1 MSGHVIGLVGNP
13 NCGKTTLFNALTGS
27 RQRVGNWPGVTV
39 DRKEGS
45 YRDGDSEIIIVDLPG
60 IYSLD
65 VLKEDSALDEKVAR
79 DYILSGEAELF
90 VNIVDASNLERN
102 LYLTTQLLEMQVPLL
117 IVLNMID
124 VARDHGV
131 EINVE
136 SLSRRLGC
144 PVVPVV
150 AVRGLAIDELK
161 QRIRGRL
168 TQCQPS
174 TARVQ
179 YAPAIEQAIGQLA
192 SCIHIPSPPL
202 RLVDPRWLA
211 LKLLE
216 GDEPSAKLAGIRANE
231 MLPAMLQAIETETGE
246 DADILIA
253 DSRYGFIYAVGQE
266 VLIRRTRVR
275 RTVSDRID
283 RIVLNRVLGIPIFL
297 AMMYLMFTF
306 TINVGGVFVD
316 FFDQVGELL
325 FVHGV
330 RELLYSVHSPEWVTM
345 LLSQGVGA
353 GIQIIATFIPI
364 IGFLY
369 LFLSFLEDSGYM
381 ARAAFVMDRL
391 MHLIGLPGKSFVPL
405 LVGFGCNVPAIMAT
419 RTLDSE
425 RDRFITVAM
434 NPFMSCGARLS
445 VYALFVAAFFPSGG
459 QDMVFALY
467 LVGIVVAVLT
477 GYILKHTLVG
487 GEATPFIMELPPY
500 HLPTWK
506 SVLLRAWDRLKTFVF
521 GAGKAIIAVVV
532 VLSVLNSLGRDG
544 TFHHQGSQDSWLSDV
559 GRAITPGFAPL
570 GITRDNWPATM
581 GIFTGIF
588 AKEAVVGTLNALY
601 LQVEQPNASESAT
614 DAPFDLLGGVAKAID
629 TIPANVAKALGALA
643 DPLGLGTLGD
653 MDAVKEQG
661 INDAILGAMAKRF
674 DGRIGAFAYLLFVL
688 LYIPCVA
695 ATGAIYRETNW
706 RWAAF
711 VVCWTTGVAYLVAAI
726 FYQSA
731 TFSRHPQVSLGWI
744 GGLLGSFAL
753 VVMVMRFAGQRRRRA
768 GLRPDAAREILS
780 ES

>member
-1 MSGHVIGLVGNP
+1 VSTHVIGLVGNP
-13 NCGKTTLFNALTGS
+13 NCGKTTLFNLLTGA

-39 DRKEGS
+39 DRKEGG
-45 YRDGDSEIIIVDLPG
+45 YRDGDDDITIVDLPG

-65 VLKEDSALDEKVAR
+65 VLKEETALDEKVAR
-79 DYILSGEAELF
+79 DYILSGAAELF
-90 VNIVDASNLERN
+90 INIVDASNLERN

-124 VARDHGV
+124 VARAQGV
-131 EINVE
+131 EVNAE

-144 PVVPVV
+144 AVVPVV
-150 AVRGLAIDELK
+150 AVRAHAADELK
-161 QRIRGRL
+161 NRIRRL
-168 TQCQPS
+168 LAHQHAPK
-174 TARVQ
+174 ARVA
-179 YAPAIEQAIGQLA
+179 YAPVIETAIARLA
-192 SCIHIPSPPL
+192 SSIEAPAVVMGRPI
-202 RLVDPRWLA
+202 DPRWLA

-216 GDEPSAKLAGIRANE
+216 GDEPSAKLAGHRANE
-231 MLPAMLQAIETETGE
+231 ALRAALQAIESETGE
-246 DADILIA
+246 EADILIA
-253 DSRYGFIYAVGQE
+253 DSRYGFINAISQD
-266 VLIRRTRVR
+266 VLIQRTRVR
-275 RTVSDRID
+275 RSVSDRID

-306 TINVGGVFVD
+306 TINVGGIFVD
-316 FFDQVGELL
+316 FFDQLGALL
-325 FVHGV
+325 FVDGV
-330 RELLYSVHSPEWVTM
+330 SAALSVINGPPWLTTLLA
-345 LLSQGVGA
+345 QGVGG
-353 GIQIIATFIPI
+353 GIRIITTFIPI

-467 LVGIVVAVLT
+467 LVGIAAAVLT
-477 GYILKHTLVG
+477 GYVLKHTLVG

-500 HLPTWK
+500 HLPSWK
-506 SVLLRAWDRLKTFVF
+506 SVLLRAWDRLKTFMF

-532 VLSVLNSLGRDG
+532 LLSFLNDLGRDG
-544 TFHHQGSQDSWLSDV
+544 SFGHRNRQDSLLSDI
-559 GRAITPGFAPL
+559 GRGITPAFEPL
-570 GITRDNWPATM
+570 GITPDNWPATM

-601 LQVEQPNASESAT
+601 LQAEQAAVPDTSADES
-614 DAPFDLLGGVAKAID
+614 FDPGNGLRKAAE
-629 TIPANVAKALGALA
+629 TIPDNIAKALGSLA
-643 DPLGLGTLGD
+643 DPLGLGMLSD
-653 MDAVKEQG
+653 MEAAKDQG
-661 INDAILGAMAKRF
+661 TNEIILGAMAKRF
-674 DGRIGAFAYLLFVL
+674 DGWIGAFSYLLFVL

-711 VVCWTTGVAYLVAAI
+711 VVGWTTGIAYAVATI
-726 FYQSA
+726 FYQGA
-731 TFSRHPQVSLGWI
+731 TFARHPQTSMAWI
-744 GGLLGSFAL
+744 GGLLAAFAL
-753 VVMVMRFAGQRRRRA
+753 LVTVMRILGRRRRVELFA
-768 GLRPDAAREILS
+768 DALPVGKS
-780 ES
+780 

>member
-1 MSGHVIGLVGNP
+1 MTNHVIGLVGNP

-39 DRKEGS
+39 DRKEGC
-45 YRDGDSEIIIVDLPG
+45 YRDGEDEITIVDLPG

-65 VLKEDSALDEKVAR
+65 VMKEDSALDERVAR

-90 VNIVDASNLERN
+90 INIVDASNLERN
-102 LYLTTQLLEMQVPLL
+102 LYLTTQLLEMRVPLL
-117 IVLNMID
+117 VVLNMID

-131 EINVE
+131 EVDVR
-136 SLSRRLGC
+136 SLARRLGC

-150 AVRGLAIDELK
+150 AVRGLAIDELRRGIGRMLA
-161 QRIRGRL
+161 QRRL
-168 TQCQPS
+168 PS
-174 TARVQ
+174 TRVE
-179 YAPAIEQAIGQLA
+179 YAPAVEQAIDRLA
-192 SCIHIPSPPL
+192 PCIRVSSSPG
-202 RLVDPRWLA
+202 RSVDPRWLA
-211 LKLLE
+211 LKILE
-216 GDEPSAKLAGIRANE
+216 GDEPSAKVAGAE
-231 MLPAMLQAIETETGE
+231 AHELLPEVLQTIAADTGE

-253 DSRYGFIYAVGQE
+253 DSRYGFINAVGQE

-283 RIVLNRVLGIPIFL
+283 RLVLNRILGIPIFL

-306 TINVGGVFVD
+306 TINVGGIFVD
-316 FFDQVGELL
+316 FFDQIGALL
-325 FVHGV
+325 FVQGTAV
-330 RELLYSVHSPEWVTM
+330 
-345 LLSQGVGA
+345 LLSHFDSPGWLTTLLAQGVG
-353 GIQIIATFIPI
+353 GGVQIIATFVPI

-369 LFLSFLEDSGYM
+369 LFLSLLEDSGYM

-445 VYALFVAAFFPSGG
+445 VYALFVAAFFPSDG
-459 QDMVFALY
+459 QNMVFALY
-467 LVGIVVAVLT
+467 LVGIGTAVLT

-521 GAGKAIIAVVV
+521 GAGKAIIAVVI
-532 VLSVLNSLGRDG
+532 VLSFLNSLGRDG
-544 TFHHQGSQDSWLSDV
+544 TFNHQNSQQSLLSEM
-559 GRAITPGFAPL
+559 GRVITPAFAPL
-570 GITRDNWPATM
+570 GITEENWPATV

-601 LQVEQPNASESAT
+601 LQVEQPQAAERAASAE
-614 DAPFDLLGGVAKAID
+614 FDLAGGIVSAIE
-629 TIPANVAKALGALA
+629 TIPANLAKVLGTLA
-643 DPLGLGTLGD
+643 DPLGLATLGD
-653 MDAVKEQG
+653 IEAVREQGVNDAV
-661 INDAILGAMAKRF
+661 LGAMAKRF
-674 DGRIGAFAYLLFVL
+674 DGRIGAFSYLLFVL

-695 ATGAIYRETNW
+695 ATAAIYRETNW
-706 RWAAF
+706 RWATF
-711 VVCWTTGVAYLVAAI
+711 VVAWTTGVAYLVATV

-731 TFSRHPQVSLGWI
+731 TFTRHPDTSAGWI
-744 GGLLGSFAL
+744 GGLLAAFVAIIWG
-753 VVMVMRFAGQRRRRA
+753 MRWVGRRRRA
-768 GLRPDAAREILS
+768 VTRADAVPGVLS
-780 ES
+780 EG